1 MTATLPPLNP
11 PHITES
17 NYEQFVAELTR
28 LTRKYG
34 IAIQSVGGVYIADH
48 PDEFSTV
55 SYDADIT
62 SGDIYP
68 IGFHS

>member
-1 MTATLPPLNP
+1 MTATLNQQA
-11 PHITES
+11 IEA
-17 NYEQFVAELTR
+17 NYNQFVAELTV

-34 IAIQSVGGVYIADH
+34 IAIKSVGGVMIADQAG
-48 PDEFSTV
+48 EFSTI

-68 IGFHS
+68 VGFNG

>member
-1 MTATLPPLNP
+1 MTATLTQQA
-11 PHITES
+11 IEA
-17 NYEQFVAELTR
+17 NYNQFVAELTM

-34 IAIQSVGGVYIADH
+34 VAIKSVGGVMIADQAG
-48 PDEFSTV
+48 EFSAV

-68 IGFHS
+68 VGFNG

>member
-1 MTATLPPLNP
+1 MTATLNQQT
-11 PHITES
+11 IET
-17 NYEQFVAELTR
+17 NYDQFVAELTM

-34 IAIQSVGGVYIADH
+34 VAIKSVGGVMIADQAG
-48 PDEFSTV
+48 EFSTV

-68 IGFHS
+68 VGFNG

>member
-1 MTATLPPLNP
+1 MTTQHTQPTIEA
-11 PHITES
+11 
-17 NYEQFVAELTR
+17 NYEQFVAELTL

-34 IAIQSVGGVYIADH
+34 VAIKSVGGVLIADH
-48 PDEFSTV
+48 PSEFSKV

-68 IGFHS
+68 VRFND